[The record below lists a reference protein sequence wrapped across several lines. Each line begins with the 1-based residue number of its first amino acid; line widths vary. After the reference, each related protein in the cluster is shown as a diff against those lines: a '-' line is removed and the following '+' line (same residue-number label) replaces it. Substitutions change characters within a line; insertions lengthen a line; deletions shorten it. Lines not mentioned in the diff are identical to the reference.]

1 MMITRLETPSSGSG
15 FASAATLRATPSVA
29 HGVVEHVCQYVPD
42 PITRAR
48 LQRFWQRRAVPAWRA
63 ARSPCTCCG
72 RSLVNGRFPS
82 RSSPMRWERAWR
94 YRALVVGRFLKPASH
109 CSAYC
114 RTVYDAGRQGVLAER
129 LGDRRC
135 QPRDVMRCPGRPDA
149 MAASSGSTPKTRH
162 DEPRSRTFRR
172 CP

>member
-1 MMITRLETPSSGSG
+1 MLWPQLGQR
-15 FASAATLRATPSVA
+15 
-29 HGVVEHVCQYVPD
+29 QVPQ
-42 PITRAR
+42 PVIANEVGEG
-48 LQRFWQRRAVPAWRA
+48 LAVP
-63 ARSPCTCCG
+63 
-72 RSLVNGRFPS
+72 
-82 RSSPMRWERAWR
+82 
-94 YRALVVGRFLKPASH
+94 ALVVGRFLKPASH

-114 RTVYDAGRQGVLAER
+114 RTVHDAGRQGVLAER

-162 DEPRSRTFRR
+162 NEPRSRTFPR